1 MFQARAKRTVFLEEL
16 DETWFLSLLTLCFW
30 VESNIYGCF
39 RKYWHPQ
46 IIHFNRVFHYKP
58 SILGYLYF
66 WKHPYRKSRKNIKF
80 PPKSDWYFTVLH
92 LQYNVSQQP
101 SSVAWSGTSILQSLH
116 IFWATLTPKNSAKM
130 QSTSQCFV
138 ETWPPHASWPQ
149 DCMYPGAPKTE
160 LNYDE
165 HKRPSLT
172 PSKGITVN
180 HGHSRAIHCAKA

>member
-1 MFQARAKRTVFLEEL
+1 MGV
-16 DETWFLSLLTLCFW
+16 SG
-30 VESNIYGCF
+30 NIGTP
-39 RKYWHPQ
+39 KS
-46 IIHFNRVFHYKP
+46 
-58 SILGYLYF
+58 SILIGFSIINHPF
-66 WKHPYRKSRKNIKF
+66 W
-80 PPKSDWYFTVLH
+80 
-92 LQYNVSQQP
+92 
-101 SSVAWSGTSILQSLH
+101 GTSIFGNTHIGSQEKTLNFHQNLIGILLSCTYNIMFPNNHQVLHGRVHQYYSLSTF
-116 IFWATLTPKNSAKM
+116 FWATLTPKNSAKM